1 MLLVET
7 VRKSTH
13 EPAIRFKS
21 DVTEARQ
28 RVVDFAVAEVRK
40 KAEQGETIAELTLD
54 HIVNAK
60 YQLVDW
66 LRSYFIK
73 EGFSFRVSSTPERV
87 TVIIKW

>member
-1 MLLVET
+1 MLLESI
-7 VRKSTH
+7 RAATH
-13 EPAIRFKS
+13 EPAIRFKT

-40 KAEQGETIAELTLD
+40 KAEQGETSAQVTLD

-73 EGFSFRVSSTPERV
+73 EGFSFRVSSTPERLKV
-87 TVIIKW
+87 MIKW

>member
-1 MLLVET
+1 MLLESI
-7 VRKSTH
+7 RAATH
-13 EPAIRFKS
+13 EPAIRFKT

-28 RVVDFAVAEVRK
+28 RVVDVAVAEVRK
-40 KAEQGETIAELTLD
+40 KAEQGETVAELTLD

-73 EGFSFRVSSTPERV
+73 EGLSFSVSSTAERV

>member
-1 MLLVET
+1 MLLESI
-7 VRKSTH
+7 RAATH
-13 EPAIRFKS
+13 EPAIRFKT

-40 KAEQGETIAELTLD
+40 KAEQGETSAQLTLD
-54 HIVNAK
+54 HIVNAR

-73 EGFSFRVSSTPERV
+73 EGFSFCVSSTPEHV
-87 TVIIKW
+87 TVTICW

>member
-1 MLLVET
+1 MLLESIRSV
-7 VRKSTH
+7 TH
-13 EPAIRFKS
+13 EPAIRFKT

-40 KAEQGETIAELTLD
+40 KAEQGETVAVLTLD

-73 EGFSFRVSSTPERV
+73 EGFSFSAASTPERL
-87 TVIIKW
+87 TVSIKW

>member
-1 MLLVET
+1 MLLESI
-7 VRKSTH
+7 RAATH
-13 EPAIRFKS
+13 EPAIRFKT

-40 KAEQGETIAELTLD
+40 KAEQGETPSQLTLD
-54 HIVNAK
+54 HIVNAR

-73 EGFSFRVSSTPERV
+73 EGFSFSAASTPERI
-87 TVIIKW
+87 VIGIKW

>member
-1 MLLVET
+1 MLVESI
-7 VRKSTH
+7 RAATH
-13 EPAIRFKS
+13 EPPMRFKT

-28 RVVDFAVAEVRK
+28 RVVELAVAEVRK
-40 KAEQGETIAELTLD
+40 KAEQGETVAVLTLD

-73 EGFSFRVSSTPERV
+73 EGFNFSVSSTPERV
-87 TVIIKW
+87 RVMIKW